1 MPLHRKADKRD
12 SLTGDDGELKSG
24 LVLNL
29 PGGAR
34 FTIARTDDS
43 EQTEAQAPSRRN
55 RKARKLTRAER
66 EARKQAQEMREA
78 ALQAPSPPPVSL
90 EELER
95 QAYAEPLLGGD
106 ERPFRRLA

>member
-1 MPLHRKADKRD
+1 MPLQRKADKRD
-12 SLTGDDGELKSG
+12 SLVGDDGEVKSG

-34 FTIARTDDS
+34 FTITKIEDTP
-43 EQTEAQAPSRRN
+43 QTEQKAPSRRN

-66 EARKQAQEMREA
+66 QARRQAEEMRQA
-78 ALQAPSPPPVSL
+78 ALRAQSPPPVSL

-95 QAYAEPLLGGD
+95 QAHAEPLLGGD
-106 ERPFRRLA
+106 ERAFRRLP

>member
-1 MPLHRKADKRD
+1 MPLQRKVDKQD
-12 SLTGDDGELKSG
+12 SLVGDDGEVKSG

-34 FTIARTDDS
+34 FTIAKTGDS
-43 EQTEAQAPSRRN
+43 EQTEEQAPSRRN

-66 EARKQAQEMREA
+66 EARKQAEEMRQA
-78 ALQAPSPPPVSL
+78 AIRAQSPPPVSL

-95 QAYAEPLLGGD
+95 QAHAEPLLGGD
-106 ERPFRRLA
+106 ERPFRRLQ